1 MHNREKNRRALKEEK
16 WVGRKHWGLFCLVN
30 AKLSVLSSRYTSS
43 VEGRTMREKEV
54 HSPLESAMSSYYYHR
69 AVSTTAVS
77 SSSSSSSASVVV
89 IIIVVVVLLS
99 ALAIIAVYV
108 CAFQRSL
115 FFHRRSFSFSSYVYC
130 AYSDF

>member
-77 SSSSSSSASVVV
+77 SSSASVVV